1 MKLRDLV
8 AELERAG
15 CVLLRNGAKH
25 DIYHNPV
32 NGRSEPV
39 PRHLEVNELLAKK
52 ILRSLVQVEEEK
64 EKVADQR
71 QETEEERRG
80 H

>member
-1 MKLRDLV
+1 MKLRDLI

-25 DIYHNPV
+25 DIYHNPA

-39 PRHLEVNELLAKK
+39 PRHREINELLARK
-52 ILRSLVQVEEEK
+52 ILKSLVQDDKGKGEETPQQKGTGET
-64 EKVADQR
+64 AD
-71 QETEEERRG
+71 
-80 H
+80 